1 MIDERDDEQL
11 AESMRSA
18 LRVLARRTPV
28 TTGWRAADT
37 VRRAVVI
44 RRRRRLGITTAVV
57 LGAAVATAVSL
68 TTDGAHSTLPQARS
82 IHTAARIDGAVQLV
96 ADTAPGAP
104 GKPADVDQVEAAEQR
119 LSLVLLSKLGGSSNL
134 SVSPASLYFA
144 LGMLQNAA
152 RGDTAAQIAHALQTG
167 GLSTGDQNA
176 GLAGLVAELNAAAQQ
191 DGITLDS
198 ANSLW
203 QDRSF
208 AVRKQFLDTLAAYYR
223 TGVWQVDYQHDT
235 AGALKAI
242 DDWTSQQTHGKITKL
257 FDHLDPST
265 VLVLANAIYFHAK
278 WATPFDKAATRDG
291 TFTTATGKR
300 VTAKFMSG
308 GPGLQAVA
316 TDGYQAVQLPYQG
329 GRFAALAVMPTSG
342 SLGDFVRSLTPG
354 RISSIASS
362 LAANVSVSMPRF
374 ATTSKIDLKPVL
386 EALGMTDAFTDNA
399 DLSGLSDTPTK
410 VAQVIQ
416 RVYLGVGEK
425 GTTAAAATGI
435 SIMPTSATTG
445 PSVLVDHPFLFLVR
459 DTKTGAIL
467 FASQVQ
473 DPTVG

>member
-1 MIDERDDEQL
+1 
-11 AESMRSA
+11 
-18 LRVLARRTPV
+18 
-28 TTGWRAADT
+28 
-37 VRRAVVI
+37 
-44 RRRRRLGITTAVV
+44 
-57 LGAAVATAVSL
+57 
-68 TTDGAHSTLPQARS
+68 
-82 IHTAARIDGAVQLV
+82 
-96 ADTAPGAP
+96 
-104 GKPADVDQVEAAEQR
+104 
-119 LSLVLLSKLGGSSNL
+119 
-134 SVSPASLYFA
+134 
-144 LGMLQNAA
+144 
-152 RGDTAAQIAHALQTG
+152 
-167 GLSTGDQNA
+167 
-176 GLAGLVAELNAAAQQ
+176 
-191 DGITLDS
+191 
-198 ANSLW
+198 
-203 QDRSF
+203 
-208 AVRKQFLDTLAAYYR
+208 
-223 TGVWQVDYQHDT
+223 
-235 AGALKAI
+235 
-242 DDWTSQQTHGKITKL
+242 
-257 FDHLDPST
+257 
-265 VLVLANAIYFHAK
+265 
-278 WATPFDKAATRDG
+278 
-291 TFTTATGKR
+291 
-300 VTAKFMSG
+300 
-308 GPGLQAVA
+308 
-316 TDGYQAVQLPYQG
+316 
-329 GRFAALAVMPTSG
+329 MPTSG